1 MHPKWYLMNYRT
13 QKVIKEIVFKSNVEV
28 VLPNNL
34 KIWENLSLTFLFI
47 IISNSISLK
56 LIYYIL
62 QTKISEAN

>member
-1 MHPKWYLMNYRT
+1 MHPKWDLMNYLT
-13 QKVIKEIVFKSNVEV
+13 QKVIKEIVFKSNAKV

-34 KIWENLSLTFLFI
+34 KIWENLSLKFLFI

-56 LIYYIL
+56 IIYYIL